1 MRALLW
7 RKQGWDPLWV
17 NVRLVGEKMDPTGG
31 KRWIRVWILLGSGE
45 PAGTTVEQRS
55 TRRYRKNT
63 PS

>member
-31 KRWIRVWILLGSGE
+31 KRWIPRVWILL
-45 PAGTTVEQRS
+45 ARNRTGTTVEQRS
-55 TRRYRKNT
+55 TRRYRQE
-63 PS
+63 

>member
-31 KRWIRVWILLGSGE
+31 KRWIPRVWILLARNRPGDN
-45 PAGTTVEQRS
+45 R
-55 TRRYRKNT
+55 
-63 PS
+63 